1 MKDITLVFE
10 KAIAFRN
17 GYNSKQI
24 ASEIEM
30 KADSWCRLEDDSNLK
45 WYLISK
51 NNGKT
56 IIKYYGYLSRMY
68 PVAIMMEDCPNEI
81 LKILFN
87 SEVIVEKYYEK
98 YKCDEKILSRFVDK
112 IIIDDGFLYNDKIPF
127 NEELFNV
134 IDDGVEYINPCG
146 FRFEELLN

>member
-30 KADSWCRLEDDSNLK
+30 NADSWCRLEDDSNLK

-87 SEVIVEKYYEK
+87 SEVIVEKYYVN
-98 YKCDEKILSRFVDK
+98 Y
-112 IIIDDGFLYNDKIPF
+112 ID
-127 NEELFNV
+127 
-134 IDDGVEYINPCG
+134 
-146 FRFEELLN
+146 